1 LYLLF
6 CGSKQE
12 PTDEKLPGT
21 RIWAPGILQKGGQ
34 EVNVKELV
42 QRFNLH
48 VAAGQKQLDR
58 RIQGGYCGDLLSDV
72 MANAPDGCI
81 WMTVQTHQNIV
92 SVAVLHEMAAI
103 VLTGG
108 HTPDP
113 ETIDK
118 AEAEGI
124 PILLWPNAAFE
135 LAGQV
140 YEAGVAKS

>member
-1 LYLLF
+1 M
-6 CGSKQE
+6 
-12 PTDEKLPGT
+12 
-21 RIWAPGILQKGGQ
+21 
-34 EVNVKELV
+34 NVRELA

-48 VAAGQKQLDR
+48 VAAGQKELDR

-81 WMTVQTHQNIV
+81 WLTVQTHQNIV

-108 HTPDP
+108 HAPDQ

-118 AEAEGI
+118 AEEESV
-124 PILLWPNAAFE
+124 PILMWPKSAYD
-135 LAGQV
+135 LAGLL
-140 YEAGVAKS
+140 YAAGVANT